1 MDLKDRRHR
10 SLTRGRCPKDPHYN
24 TSSLDADECRV
35 PTQKSY
41 SSSETLKAFDHE
53 QRLHYGGC
61 VTDLVHHEADEYSRQ
76 AGNFTLAEL
85 GVCEPPPPPHPAA
98 VPYCPDL
105 GLLQRGYSLS
115 AGSDADSDPEGPL
128 SPERA
133 IQLWAGR
140 GGVKSRR
147 SSGVS
152 SRENSAL
159 TLTDSD
165 NDNKSDDESG
175 RPLPPTSSSSL
186 LPPSLPSSSSAPHH
200 PSPGPSPPIREC
212 QVPLLEKNSTHSH
225 LEPRPDD
232 SYLLRAQPSSTGA
245 ANHHSQS
252 TLRPPLPPPHNH
264 QTLSHHSANSL
275 NRNTLRGG
283 RNPIHAPAPGT
294 GDGPTTPESVQLQ
307 DSWVLNSNVPLET

>member
-10 SLTRGRCPKDPHYN
+10 SLTRGRCSKESQYN

-76 AGNFTLAEL
+76 GLLEFSPVLLRYLISVGEKDNKARKSRNGGNFTLAEL
-85 GVCEPPPPPHPAA
+85 GVCEPAPTPHPAA
-98 VPYCPDL
+98 VPYCPEL

-140 GGVKSRR
+140 GGAKSRR

-159 TLTDSD
+159 TLTDSE
-165 NDNKSDDESG
+165 NDNKSDDESVYLDDEEDEDPFG
-175 RPLPPTSSSSL
+175 DYV
-186 LPPSLPSSSSAPHH
+186 
-200 PSPGPSPPIREC
+200 IRLC
-212 QVPLLEKNSTHSH
+212 
-225 LEPRPDD
+225 
-232 SYLLRAQPSSTGA
+232 
-245 ANHHSQS
+245 
-252 TLRPPLPPPHNH
+252 
-264 QTLSHHSANSL
+264 
-275 NRNTLRGG
+275 
-283 RNPIHAPAPGT
+283 
-294 GDGPTTPESVQLQ
+294 
-307 DSWVLNSNVPLET
+307 

>member
-1 MDLKDRRHR
+1 MDLKDRRNR
-10 SLTRGRCPKDPHYN
+10 SLTRSRCSKDSQYN
-24 TSSLDADECRV
+24 TSSLDADERRV

-61 VTDLVHHEADEYSRQ
+61 VTDLVHHESDEYSRQ
-76 AGNFTLAEL
+76 GGNFTLAEL
-85 GVCEPPPPPHPAA
+85 GVCEQTPPPHPAA

-140 GGVKSRR
+140 AGVKSRR

-159 TLTDSD
+159 TLTDSE
-165 NDNKSDDESG
+165 NDNKSDDESEDKC
-175 RPLPPTSSSSL
+175 RYISL
-186 LPPSLPSSSSAPHH
+186 L
-200 PSPGPSPPIREC
+200 
-212 QVPLLEKNSTHSH
+212 
-225 LEPRPDD
+225 
-232 SYLLRAQPSSTGA
+232 
-245 ANHHSQS
+245 
-252 TLRPPLPPPHNH
+252 
-264 QTLSHHSANSL
+264 
-275 NRNTLRGG
+275 
-283 RNPIHAPAPGT
+283 
-294 GDGPTTPESVQLQ
+294 
-307 DSWVLNSNVPLET
+307 